1 MVYEVIRKL
10 SQRRF
15 RLPCGK
21 GRGVRYQRIQLL
33 SDPQQFSF
41 QMCICTS
48 NRPSPELND
57 ANFETFPGLCEIL
70 SNRRSA
76 LYCGIE
82 LTCWKSN
89 QILHSQRET
98 KLLSWTFHSRSYHP
112 RAPRARFMSFTKSL
126 LPRGSLTRPQRVQD
140 FDTLLLLVTRSST
153 HTIKTHFQSQ
163 FRSLHNSRS
172 NSTAYLGSLPSDAW
186 RNTVAM

>member
-1 MVYEVIRKL
+1 MRSSKL

-21 GRGVRYQRIQLL
+21 GRDVRYQRILLL

-48 NRPSPELND
+48 NRPSSELND
-57 ANFETFPGLCEIL
+57 LCEIL

-76 LYCGIE
+76 VYCGIE
-82 LTCWKSN
+82 LTCWKSK

-112 RAPRARFMSFTKSL
+112 RAPRTRFMSFTKSL
-126 LPRGSLTRPQRVQD
+126 LPHGSLTCHQRVQD
-140 FDTLLLLVTRSST
+140 FNTLFLTVTWSST
-153 HTIKTHFQSQ
+153 HTEKHFNRNFGARTTQEATQ
-163 FRSLHNSRS
+163 LRTLEVFR
-172 NSTAYLGSLPSDAW
+172 
-186 RNTVAM
+186 